1 MGMAEGWPSR
11 PRTMA
16 LLLTTIALGACT
28 SGSSTAPSGS
38 SGIQTLAPGEAT
50 QVWVG
55 PTYRAINV
63 CNDTTSK
70 GTVTV
75 IIDGRQS
82 AVLAPGLCTEDRG
95 GSIDLANDHS
105 GPAVIF
111 YRSKRETNCPGHG
124 G

>member
-75 IIDGRQS
+75 TIDARGS
-82 AVLAPGLCTEDRG
+82 DVLEPGLCTENTGSSINLVNDRG
-95 GSIDLANDHS
+95 G
-105 GPAVIF
+105 PALII
-111 YRSKRETNCPGHG
+111 YRSQIMPGFLRD
-124 G
+124 

>member
-1 MGMAEGWPSR
+1 MGMAEDWPSR

-75 IIDGRQS
+75 TIDARGS
-82 AVLAPGLCTEDRG
+82 DVLAPGLCTQNTGSSINLVNDG
-95 GSIDLANDHS
+95 G
-105 GPAVIF
+105 GPALIV
-111 YRSKRETNCPGHG
+111 YRSESRPVSLRD
-124 G
+124 

>member
-1 MGMAEGWPSR
+1 MKDQPSR
-11 PRTMA
+11 RRTPT

-28 SGSSTAPSGS
+28 SGSSTGPSGS
-38 SGIQTLAPGEAT
+38 SGTQTLAPGEAP

-75 IIDGRQS
+75 TIDARGS
-82 AVLAPGLCTEDRG
+82 DVLAPGLCTQNTGSSINLVNEG
-95 GSIDLANDHS
+95 G
-105 GPAVIF
+105 GPALIV
-111 YRSKRETNCPGHG
+111 YRSESRPISLYD
-124 G
+124 